1 MENKKFWWLSSL
13 MALSLIVSLIALWAI
28 MSRLPVPG
36 SKKGTGFSADVLQT
50 SPHLYTSTTNGGT
63 VIARIGDKKITKP
76 ELLEQFRSLPPQM
89 AVPFATQADT
99 INFLNQYLGLELI
112 YQQALNRGLGT
123 DSAVLFQ
130 VQEAKKQ
137 LMIDKYL
144 ATNLA
149 IYQLPPSEEE
159 INGFYQ
165 ANKARFGNRSLPDVK
180 AEIGAILSRQQQR
193 VAYQNLVDQLWQSAG
208 VEVYEESL

>member
-1 MENKKFWWLSSL
+1 MENKRFVWLLSL
-13 MALSLIVSLIALWAI
+13 MALSLVVSLIGLLTI
-28 MSRLPVPG
+28 MSRLPVSG
-36 SKKGTGFSADVLQT
+36 KKMKTGPSADVSQT
-50 SPHLYTSTTNGGT
+50 SPHLYTSTTKGGT

-76 ELLEQFRSLPPQM
+76 ELLEQFGSLPPQM
-89 AVPFATQADT
+89 AVPFATKADT

-112 YQQALNRGLGT
+112 YQQALNQGLGA

-149 IYQLPPSEEE
+149 IYQLPPSEED
-159 INGFYQ
+159 INAFYQ
-165 ANKARFGNRSLPDVK
+165 ANKARLGNRSLVDVR

-193 VAYQNLVDQLWQSAG
+193 VAYQNLVDQLWQSKE